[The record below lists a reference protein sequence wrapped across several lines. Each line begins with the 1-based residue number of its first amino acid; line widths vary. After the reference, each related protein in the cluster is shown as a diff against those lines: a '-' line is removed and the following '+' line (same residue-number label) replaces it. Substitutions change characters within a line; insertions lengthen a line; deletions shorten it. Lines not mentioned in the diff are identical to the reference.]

1 MHEYYSS
8 QYEVFFTMDRRFH
21 RALRSRKLLRRGNGG
36 KEWVGRGWGWGMR
49 LGLGSGRGEGVDEAG
64 GKF

>member
-21 RALRSRKLLRRGNGG
+21 RALRSRKLLRRGNG
-36 KEWVGRGWGWGMR
+36 VRSGWGG
-49 LGLGSGRGEGVDEAG
+49 DG
-64 GKF
+64 GGG